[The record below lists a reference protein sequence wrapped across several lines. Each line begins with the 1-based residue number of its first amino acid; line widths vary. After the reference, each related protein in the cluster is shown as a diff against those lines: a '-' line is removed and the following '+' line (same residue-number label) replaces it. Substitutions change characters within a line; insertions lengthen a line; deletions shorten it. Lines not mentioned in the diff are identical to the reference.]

1 MKNPWEWEEGDLL
14 ELVRAGTQ
22 ESVELDFKESASLQK
37 TDKKKED
44 ISKDVSAFANSA
56 GGTIVYGVTED
67 KYTHIATGIDA
78 GSDPKEITKE
88 WLEQVINSTIHR
100 RIDGVR
106 VQQIPLTKTHL
117 DRVAYVVYV
126 PFSTRTAHQA
136 INKKFYKRFN
146 FESVPME
153 EYEIRDLYRRG
164 ETPDLRIEFTFQKTL
179 LIMKHDPMKSEPLGL
194 GVGIFNDALE
204 PANYAIIRI
213 LIDSRLMME
222 NARDFSVRSEVQLRI
237 GEMLRPVTML
247 QLNWNILAKLPI
259 FNHPYPFSLTSNGEP
274 FMLRT
279 TTDGLLEKPA
289 SFILGY
295 EIASPRMPLK
305 SSYKLL
311 HVKSGYATLS
321 DDNLSPEE
329 LAANYDQLVI

>member
-1 MKNPWEWEEGDLL
+1 
-14 ELVRAGTQ
+14 
-22 ESVELDFKESASLQK
+22 
-37 TDKKKED
+37 
-44 ISKDVSAFANSA
+44 
-56 GGTIVYGVTED
+56 
-67 KYTHIATGIDA
+67 
-78 GSDPKEITKE
+78 
-88 WLEQVINSTIHR
+88 
-100 RIDGVR
+100 
-106 VQQIPLTKTHL
+106 
-117 DRVAYVVYV
+117 
-126 PFSTRTAHQA
+126 
-136 INKKFYKRFN
+136 
-146 FESVPME
+146 ME

-179 LIMKHDPMKSEPLGL
+179 LIMKHDPMKSEPFGL

-222 NARDFSVRSEVQLRI
+222 NARDFSVRSDVQLRI

-247 QLNWNILAKLPI
+247 QLNWNIPAKLPI

-321 DDNLSPEE
+321 DDNVSPEE